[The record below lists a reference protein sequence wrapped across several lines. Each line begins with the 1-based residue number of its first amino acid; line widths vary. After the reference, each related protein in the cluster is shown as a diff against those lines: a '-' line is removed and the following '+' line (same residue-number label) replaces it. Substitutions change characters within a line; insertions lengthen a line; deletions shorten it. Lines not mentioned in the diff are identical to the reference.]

1 MRVIV
6 AGMNTRL
13 SSHFIVEQ
21 LHSLLSGTPVRD
33 RRGMRA

>member
-13 SSHFIVEQ
+13 ISRFIVES
-21 LHSLLSGTPVRD
+21 LRSLLSGTPVRD
-33 RRGMRA
+33 RRGMRT